1 MQFLK
6 YFSFVLVLATLSIS
20 CVTTEEKPLFEISF
34 SIDPPEAGSITSNPS
49 HRTAYEGTSYSLT
62 AEAKEGWVF
71 TNWGGDINSYYNPT
85 TLTLDQDMLVV
96 ANFEEK
102 KYTLTINVV
111 GEGEVTEQVIA
122 LPKSTDYLPGTIVRL
137 TANPAEDWLFQGW
150 TEYPDSSDTIDLV
163 ITEATSIS
171 VTFKEKTF
179 KRADNGVTIICP
191 DAERGETGI
200 VNGMEYTKRL
210 YQDITDKNAA
220 FSCTSGISDLSNIF
234 MNKTDFNQDISH
246 WDVSSVISMSN
257 MFAGAIQFNQ
267 DISYWDVSSVTNMH
281 FMFYQTEYFQQDIGK
296 WDVSSVTDMTAMF
309 QFSNFNQDIGD
320 WDISNV
326 TNMSKIFYG
335 TSFNQDIGK
344 WDVSSVTDMTAMFQ
358 FSNFNQ
364 DIGDWEVSS
373 VSSMENMFKQAILFD
388 VDIGNWDVSNVT
400 NMSNMFYTARR
411 FNQDIANWDVS
422 SVTNM
427 QSMFY
432 YAERFNKDIGK
443 WDVSSVTDMTA
454 MFQFS
459 NFNQDIGD
467 WDVSSVNDMQYMF
480 DNASNFNQDLTGWCV
495 SNIIT
500 KPVGFSTESAL
511 SEENLPKWGTCPGG

>member
-20 CVTTEEKPLFEISF
+20 CVTTQEKPPVFEISF

-62 AEAKEGWVF
+62 AEANEGWVF

-111 GEGEVTEQVIA
+111 GEGEVTEQVMA
-122 LPKSTDYLPGTIVRL
+122 LPKTTDYLPGTIVRL
-137 TANPAEDWLFQGW
+137 TAKPAENWLFQGW

-281 FMFYQTEYFQQDIGK
+281 FMFYQTEQFQQDIGK

-320 WDISNV
+320 WD
-326 TNMSKIFYG
+326 
-335 TSFNQDIGK
+335 
-344 WDVSSVTDMTAMFQ
+344 
-358 FSNFNQ
+358 
-364 DIGDWEVSS
+364 VSS
-373 VSSMENMFKQAILFD
+373 VSSMENMFKQAIRFD
-388 VDIGNWDVSNVT
+388 VDIGNWDVRNVT
-400 NMSNMFYTARR
+400 NMSNMFHTARR

-432 YAERFNKDIGK
+432 YAERFNKDIGN

-480 DNASNFNQDLTGWCV
+480 DNAINFNQDLTGWCV

-500 KPVGFSTESAL
+500 EPVGFSTKSAL
-511 SEENLPKWGTCPGG
+511 LEKNLPKWGTCP

>member
-6 YFSFVLVLATLSIS
+6 YFSFVLILATLSIS

-150 TEYPDSSDTIDLV
+150 TEYPDSSDTIDFV

-179 KRADNGVTIICP
+179 KLADNGVTIICP

-320 WDISNV
+320 WV
-326 TNMSKIFYG
+326 
-335 TSFNQDIGK
+335 
-344 WDVSSVTDMTAMFQ
+344 
-358 FSNFNQ
+358 
-364 DIGDWEVSS
+364 VSS

-427 QSMFY
+427 QSIFY

>member
-6 YFSFVLVLATLSIS
+6 YISFVLVLAILSIS
-20 CVTTEEKPLFEISF
+20 CVTTEEKLPVFEISF
-34 SIDPPEAGSITSNPS
+34 SIDPLEAGSISSNPS

-62 AEAKEGWVF
+62 AEANEGWVF

-122 LPKSTDYLPGTIVRL
+122 LSKSTDYLPGTIVRL

-179 KRADNGVTIICP
+179 KLADNGVTIICP

-200 VNGMEYTKRL
+200 VNTMMYTKRL

-257 MFAGAIQFNQ
+257 MFTGAIKFNQ

-281 FMFYQTEYFQQDIGK
+281 FMFNQTEQFQQNIGK

-309 QFSNFNQDIGD
+309 QLSNFNQDIGE
-320 WDISNV
+320 WDVSSVIKMG
-326 TNMSKIFYG
+326 NMFSQA
-335 TSFNQDIGK
+335 TSFNHDIGN
-344 WDVSSVTDMTAMFQ
+344 WDVSSVTDM
-358 FSNFNQ
+358 S
-364 DIGDWEVSS
+364 G
-373 VSSMENMFKQAILFD
+373 
-388 VDIGNWDVSNVT
+388 
-400 NMSNMFYTARR
+400 
-411 FNQDIANWDVS
+411 
-422 SVTNM
+422 
-427 QSMFY
+427 
-432 YAERFNKDIGK
+432 
-443 WDVSSVTDMTA
+443 
-454 MFQFS
+454 
-459 NFNQDIGD
+459 
-467 WDVSSVNDMQYMF
+467 
-480 DNASNFNQDLTGWCV
+480 
-495 SNIIT
+495 
-500 KPVGFSTESAL
+500 
-511 SEENLPKWGTCPGG
+511 

>member
-20 CVTTEEKPLFEISF
+20 CVTTEEKPPVFEISF

-62 AEAKEGWVF
+62 AEANEGWVF
-71 TNWGGDINSYYNPT
+71 TNWGGDINSHYNPT

-111 GEGEVTEQVIA
+111 GEGEVTEQVMA
-122 LPKSTDYLPGTIVRL
+122 LPKTTDYLPGTIVRL
-137 TANPAEDWLFQGW
+137 TAKPAENWLFQGW

-179 KRADNGVTIICP
+179 KRADNDVTIICP

-267 DISYWDVSSVTNMH
+267 DISYWDVSSVTNMY
-281 FMFYQTEYFQQDIGK
+281 FMFYQTEQFQQDIGK

-320 WDISNV
+320 WD
-326 TNMSKIFYG
+326 
-335 TSFNQDIGK
+335 
-344 WDVSSVTDMTAMFQ
+344 
-358 FSNFNQ
+358 
-364 DIGDWEVSS
+364 VSS
-373 VSSMENMFKQAILFD
+373 VSSMENMFKQAIRFD
-388 VDIGNWDVSNVT
+388 VDIGKWDVRNVT
-400 NMSNMFYTARR
+400 NMSNMFHTARR

-480 DNASNFNQDLTGWCV
+480 DNARNFNQDLTGWCV

-500 KPVGFSTESAL
+500 TPVGFSTESAL